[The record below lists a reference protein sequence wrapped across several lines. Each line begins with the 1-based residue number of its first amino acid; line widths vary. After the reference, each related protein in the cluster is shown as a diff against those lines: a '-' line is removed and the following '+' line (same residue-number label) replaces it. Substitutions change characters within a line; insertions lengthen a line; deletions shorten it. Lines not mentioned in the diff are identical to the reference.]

1 MLWNAENR
9 SVSIGDTPLY
19 YVKFGKGK
27 KVIVIL
33 PGLSDGITGVKGKAL
48 LLAPFYRLFFKEY
61 TVYMFSRKD
70 RISDGY
76 SIRDMARDQAEA
88 INEIGISKAMVIGV
102 SEGGMIAQYLAIDYP
117 QLVERL
123 VLAVTASCVNPM
135 IVEMLSE
142 WEEKLE
148 KNDHKGF
155 MISTAEKS
163 YSKKYLEKY
172 KRIYPFLSLVGKRKS
187 YQRLF
192 VNINAIRGF
201 DASDEIGKIS
211 CRTLII
217 AGDDDRIVGLDASLF
232 MHERIA
238 DSQLYVYKG
247 LGHALYE
254 EARDFNSRI
263 FDFFES

>member
-1 MLWNAENR
+1 MLWNAENG

-27 KVIVIL
+27 KVIMIL

-48 LLAPFYRLFFKEY
+48 IFAPFYRLFFKEY
-61 TVYMFSRKD
+61 TVYLFSRKD
-70 RISDGY
+70 SISDGY

-88 INEIGISKAMVIGV
+88 INKIGISKAMVIGV

-123 VLAVTASCVNPM
+123 VLAVTAPCVNPM
-135 IVEMLSE
+135 IEEVLSE

-148 KNDHKGF
+148 KKDYKGF
-155 MISTAEKS
+155 MISTFEKS

-172 KRIYPFLSLVGKRKS
+172 KRIYPFLSFIGKRKS
-187 YQRLF
+187 YRRLF
-192 VNINAIRGF
+192 VNINAIKGF
-201 DASDEIGKIS
+201 DASNEIGKIS

-217 AGDDDRIVGLDASLF
+217 AGDNDRIVGLDASLL
-232 MHERIA
+232 MHKRISG
-238 DSQLYVYKG
+238 SQLYVYRG
-247 LGHALYE
+247 LGHGLYD
-254 EARDFNSRI
+254 EARDFNNRI
-263 FDFFES
+263 FKFFES